1 MITTTSFKVD
11 SDNIDLVSELSRNR
25 ELSRILNF
33 LLRSY
38 KEDKGFVD
46 SRTKIDQLERK
57 RKNKDEQYEALKK
70 EISGV

>member
-57 RKNKDEQYEALKK
+57 LKNKDEQYEALKK